1 MTRGRFITLD
11 GLDGS
16 GKTTQLRYV
25 LDFLRAQGKSVHL
38 SREPGGTPV
47 GEAIR
52 TIFKDPSLTMH
63 ADSELLLLMAARC
76 EHLRSEIYP
85 RLARGEWVVS
95 DRFNDATYAYQGS
108 GRGMDEARIR
118 ILEKWIQEDFQ
129 ADCTFILQLP
139 LAVRAERMRIR
150 NEATDRME
158 AQSQAFFARVQK
170 GYEARAA
177 RYPHVHLID
186 GDSDESTVFA
196 RIRPY
201 LEALL

>member
-170 GYEARAA
+170 GYEVRAA

-186 GDSDESTVFA
+186 GDGDESTVFA